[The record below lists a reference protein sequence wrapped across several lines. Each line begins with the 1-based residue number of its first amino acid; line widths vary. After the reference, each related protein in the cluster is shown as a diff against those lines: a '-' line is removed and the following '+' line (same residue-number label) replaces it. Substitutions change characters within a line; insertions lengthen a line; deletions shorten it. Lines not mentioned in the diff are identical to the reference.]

1 MTRETYVQMKNRHQK
16 EYEDFS
22 KNCVFFAFSND
33 QFNQGMQKL
42 GLDHDK
48 DTDKI
53 YRTFGGGFILRTK
66 SKEQAELFN
75 RFEQEQKQAI
85 ENDKE
90 GTGYIRE
97 MFEYEMNNHE
107 YGYTRDIT
115 DTLDCL
121 GLTIEEIE
129 ANEIM
134 LKGFNIARKAVID
147 WFNEHN

>member
-33 QFNQGMQKL
+33 QFNEGMQKL
-42 GLDHDK
+42 GLDPDK

-66 SKEQAELFN
+66 SKEQEELFN

-85 ENDKE
+85 EGEPAKKE
-90 GTGYIRE
+90 
-97 MFEYEMNNHE
+97 N
-107 YGYTRDIT
+107 
-115 DTLDCL
+115 
-121 GLTIEEIE
+121 
-129 ANEIM
+129 
-134 LKGFNIARKAVID
+134 
-147 WFNEHN
+147 